1 MGCKFRMRDGIVALR
16 FALTIALTVV
26 AAAPAG
32 ADFRTGEAAYR
43 AGNYSD
49 AYLQLLGPGHAGDS
63 RAQYLLGQMSDS
75 GLGPIA
81 LDPREAVRW
90 YRLAAAKNHPE
101 AQYALARAYAL
112 GRGVPQDKGQ
122 SLNWLKSA
130 AGLDYEPAMLDL
142 AELFDSGR
150 GLEQDPMKA
159 TALIERAATFG
170 NPDAQYH
177 YAERLIAGTGIRK
190 DETQA
195 WTWFKRA
202 ADAGQ
207 PAALY
212 RIGQVIL
219 AKHRSIEENI
229 EAYALLTLATQRGGG
244 EVKRDASRDRG
255 ELTKELTPGDIAAAM
270 QRVKAWKPAE
280 RPPAPQ
286 PALVP
291 PGAQPPPER
300 KG

>member
-1 MGCKFRMRDGIVALR
+1 VRRR
-16 FALTIALTVV
+16 FALTIALMIL
-26 AAAPAG
+26 AAAPVH
-32 ADFRTGEAAYR
+32 ADFRTGEAAYK

-112 GRGVPQDKGQ
+112 GRGVSQDRDQ
-122 SLNWLKSA
+122 SLTWLKSA

-159 TALIERAATFG
+159 TALIERAATLG
-170 NPDAQYH
+170 NPDAQYL
-177 YAERLIAGTGIRK
+177 YAERLIAGTGIKK
-190 DETQA
+190 DEREA
-195 WTWFKRA
+195 WAWFRRA

-212 RIGQVIL
+212 RIGRVIL
-219 AKHRSIEENI
+219 AKHRSIKENI
-229 EAYALLTLATQRGGG
+229 EAYALLTLATQRGSG
-244 EVKRDASRDRG
+244 EVKRDAARDRG
-255 ELTKELTPGDIAAAM
+255 ELAKEMTPGDIASAM
-270 QRVKAWKPAE
+270 QRIKAWKPAE
-280 RPPAPQ
+280 RPASPQ
-286 PALVP
+286 PAQAVP
-291 PGAQPPPER
+291 GGSQPAR